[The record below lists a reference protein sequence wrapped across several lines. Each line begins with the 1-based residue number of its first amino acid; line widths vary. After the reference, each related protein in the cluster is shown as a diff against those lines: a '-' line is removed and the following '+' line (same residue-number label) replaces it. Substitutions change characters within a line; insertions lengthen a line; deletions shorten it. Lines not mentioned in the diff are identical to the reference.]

1 MVQMS
6 AQDRRILLA
15 SLIEVKELHSEL
27 FARQQINSV
36 NKITYLV
43 YDRAE
48 RLSTG
53 KYFDADNPTTPG
65 HSN

>member
-1 MVQMS
+1 MS

-27 FARQQINSV
+27 FSRQQINSV

>member
-15 SLIEVKELHSEL
+15 SLIEVKELHSEQ
-27 FARQQINSV
+27 FAKQQINSV
-36 NKITYLV
+36 NRLAYHV

-48 RLSTG
+48 RLTTG